1 MQRPFERAD
10 GRDDGGISIGHGG
23 GHHAG
28 SEGGSV
34 KRVLSVEDEGLI
46 KGLDIG
52 AVGSWGAFLITED
65 HPEEVLRKA
74 LLAGGLDVAFA
85 AAAPDIKRN
94 DGGNLGHKLQRGAT
108 DVLGI
113 LGVFLWVL
121 GTDIGNGGTQYI
133 HWVAR

>member
-1 MQRPFERAD
+1 MLR
-10 GRDDGGISIGHGG
+10 I
-23 GHHAG
+23 
-28 SEGGSV
+28 
-34 KRVLSVEDEGLI
+34 EDEGLI

-74 LLAGGLDVAFA
+74 LLARGLDVAFA

-94 DGGNLGHKLQRGAT
+94 DSGNLSHKLQRGAA
-108 DVLGI
+108 DMFGI

-133 HWVAR
+133 HRVTRERHGHDEVDDVAL